1 MTMITQFEEKGK
13 IFTNVISKKPISVTI
28 MTTMG
33 RVQGRIHIRP
43 EDRLKDELNRTDTF
57 IALTDA
63 TIYDLQGK
71 LIVSCKFMSL
81 NCSNVIWVVLMMRSL
96 KSRVFDE

>member
-1 MTMITQFEEKGK
+1 MITQFDDKGK

-28 MTTMG
+28 MTTSG
-33 RVQGRIHIRP
+33 RIHGTIHIRP

-63 TIYDLQGK
+63 TIYDLQDK
-71 LIVSCKFMSL
+71 LIVTCKFMSV
-81 NCSNVIWVVLMMRSL
+81 NGANIIWVVPD
-96 KSRVFDE
+96 DEIDEKPGI

>member
-71 LIVSCKFMSL
+71 LVVSCKFMSL
-81 NCSNVIWVVLMMRSL
+81 NCSNVIWVVPD
-96 KSRVFDE
+96 DEVVEKPGV